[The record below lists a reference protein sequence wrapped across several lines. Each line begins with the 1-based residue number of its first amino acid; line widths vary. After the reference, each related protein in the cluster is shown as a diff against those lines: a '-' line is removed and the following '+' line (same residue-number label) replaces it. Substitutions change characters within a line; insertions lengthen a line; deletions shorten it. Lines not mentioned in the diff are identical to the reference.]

1 MVYLSFADLWHQ
13 YLEERAG
20 LHLLRSKGQCVRV
33 FRSFILIPFEF
44 PFFFYLS
51 VIIKGEDWESRVY
64 SLSNSIRVRPVMSS
78 VGSARL
84 ELCVGSSRVFGSL

>member
-1 MVYLSFADLWHQ
+1 M
-13 YLEERAG
+13 
-20 LHLLRSKGQCVRV
+20 RV

-51 VIIKGEDWESRVY
+51 VIKGEDWESRVY

>member
-1 MVYLSFADLWHQ
+1 MVYLSFADLWRQ

-51 VIIKGEDWESRVY
+51 VIKGEDWESRVY

-84 ELCVGSSRVFGSL
+84 ELCVSSSGVFGSV